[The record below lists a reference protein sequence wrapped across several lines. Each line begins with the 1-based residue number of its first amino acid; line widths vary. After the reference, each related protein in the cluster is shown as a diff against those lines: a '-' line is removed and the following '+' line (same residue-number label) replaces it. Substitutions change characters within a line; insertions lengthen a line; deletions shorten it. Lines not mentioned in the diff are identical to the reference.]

1 MRISPI
7 HSCRNAPLI
16 TAWLLALTS
25 QRSAAHLPRTLRL
38 CIPMHS
44 YRDVNRP
51 ALRQQHRSRRIR
63 LGTAQWLSNAPEIMR
78 ACLQL
83 AEKPPLNARPVV
95 TTRRASLTIPL
106 LHHFYTLLFVGE
118 LGERCERRGVIV
130 GGGGRAEERGGGD
143 VRADSGHFCGRND
156 SNPGPLQNRAVGCD
170 FHRFLFVYQSF

>member
-38 CIPMHS
+38 CLPMRS
-44 YRDVNRP
+44 YRNVNRP

-63 LGTAQWLSNAPEIMR
+63 LGTVQRLSNAPEIMR
-78 ACLQL
+78 ACLHL

-95 TTRRASLTIPL
+95 TPRQPSLAIPL
-106 LHHFYTLLFVGE
+106 LHHIYTFLFAGE
-118 LGERCERRGVIV
+118 LGGRGERRGLAV
-130 GGGGRAEERGGGD
+130 GGDGCAAGRRGDAGRVDSGRFGGRNGAISHESEN
-143 VRADSGHFCGRND
+143 VS
-156 SNPGPLQNRAVGCD
+156 VGCD
-170 FHRFLFVYQSF
+170 FSAFCVSLAL